1 MASNLH
7 FLTNALFT
15 VVCIVMGT
23 SFLSFPIPK
32 KEGLSS
38 YRISLKVLAI
48 TYFTLGL
55 LTIAVLAF
63 NLADNSREY
72 FTFIS
77 VFISSTQALLFTF
90 TLITLIN
97 PTFVKLNNVLAHLLP
112 YIFFSLLYSVS
123 VSLYGDPKL
132 TSISLVWVHIS
143 NPTIWVRLLFLGYYF
158 FQLIYY
164 TYLFLREVRQYNKEI
179 LDYFSEVFQLKLKWV
194 QIAFFSA
201 LAVGI
206 TAMISNFLP
215 MQYDWIVILFYSLFY
230 FGFAQEYIKY
240 NKAFNIIEPAISTN
254 SQDNSTPQVI
264 RTKTDWQL
272 YKQQIEA
279 NRFYCQTGINIEEL
293 AQKLQIGRT
302 TLSNLINREEGVNFN
317 TWINMLRIK
326 EAKHLLKNNPEYSLV
341 TISEMVGFT
350 EQSNFSRQFKQITG
364 ETPLVWRKTY
374 NSVEV

>member
-1 MASNLH
+1 MASNFH

-32 KEGLSS
+32 KEDLHS
-38 YRISLKVLAI
+38 YRISLKVLAAA
-48 TYFTLGL
+48 YFTMGF
-55 LTIAVLAF
+55 LTSAVLAF

-77 VFISSTQALLFTF
+77 IFISSTQALLFTF
-90 TLITLIN
+90 TLITILNPSFAKIN
-97 PTFVKLNNVLAHLLP
+97 KVLLHLLP
-112 YIFFSLLYSVS
+112 YIVFTLLYSIS
-123 VSLYGDPKL
+123 VSMFGDPKIV
-132 TSISLVWVHIS
+132 SIGQVWSHIG
-143 NPTIWVRLLFLGYYF
+143 NPTLWVRLLFLGYYL
-158 FQLIYY
+158 FQLVSY
-164 TYLFLREVRQYNKEI
+164 TFLFLREVKMYNKEI
-179 LDYFSEVFQLKLKWV
+179 LDYFSEVYQLKMRWV

-201 LAVGI
+201 LAVGT

-215 MQYDWIVILFYSLFY
+215 MQYDWIVTLFFSLFY

-240 NKAFNIIEPAISTN
+240 NKVFSIIEPAITIETAELI
-254 SQDNSTPQVI
+254 QTDPKPRI
-264 RTKTDWQL
+264 KTDWL
-272 YKQQIEA
+272 NYKQLIEA

-326 EAKHLLKNNPEYSLV
+326 EAKHLLKNNPELSLV

-364 ETPLVWRKTY
+364 ETPLVWRK
-374 NSVEV
+374 NQVLA

>member
-1 MASNLH
+1 MASNFH

-32 KEGLSS
+32 KDGLSS
-38 YRISLKVLAI
+38 YRISLKVLAVAYI
-48 TYFTLGL
+48 TLGL

-77 VFISSTQALLFTF
+77 IFISSTQALLFTF
-90 TLITLIN
+90 TLITIIN
-97 PTFVKLNNVLAHLLP
+97 PRFVKLNNVLAHLVP
-112 YIFFSLLYSVS
+112 YIIFSLLYSIS

-132 TSISLVWVHIS
+132 TSMSLVWVHLS
-143 NPTIWVRLLFLGYYF
+143 NPTIWVRLLFLGYYL

-164 TYLFLREVRQYNKEI
+164 TYLFLREVSQYNKEI
-179 LDYFSEVFQLKLKWV
+179 LDYFSEVFQLKMRWV

-201 LAVGI
+201 LAVGT

-215 MQYDWIVILFYSLFY
+215 MQYDWIVTLFFSLFY

-240 NKAFNIIEPAISTN
+240 NKVFSIIEPAITIETAELI
-254 SQDNSTPQVI
+254 QTDPKPRI
-264 RTKTDWQL
+264 KTDWL
-272 YKQQIEA
+272 NYKQQIEA
-279 NRFYCQTGINIEEL
+279 NRFYCQAGINIEEL

-326 EAKHLLKNNPEYSLV
+326 EAKHLLKNNPELSLV

-364 ETPLVWRKTY
+364 ETPLVWRKNQVLT
-374 NSVEV
+374 

>member
-326 EAKHLLKNNPEYSLV
+326 EAKHLLKNNPELSLV

-364 ETPLVWRKTY
+364 ETPLVWRKNQVLT
-374 NSVEV
+374 

>member
-206 TAMISNFLP
+206 TAMVSNFLP

-317 TWINMLRIK
+317 TWINILRIK

>member
-1 MASNLH
+1 
-7 FLTNALFT
+7 
-15 VVCIVMGT
+15 
-23 SFLSFPIPK
+23 
-32 KEGLSS
+32 
-38 YRISLKVLAI
+38 
-48 TYFTLGL
+48 
-55 LTIAVLAF
+55 
-63 NLADNSREY
+63 
-72 FTFIS
+72 
-77 VFISSTQALLFTF
+77 
-90 TLITLIN
+90 
-97 PTFVKLNNVLAHLLP
+97 
-112 YIFFSLLYSVS
+112 
-123 VSLYGDPKL
+123 
-132 TSISLVWVHIS
+132 
-143 NPTIWVRLLFLGYYF
+143 
-158 FQLIYY
+158 
-164 TYLFLREVRQYNKEI
+164 
-179 LDYFSEVFQLKLKWV
+179 LKWV

-326 EAKHLLKNNPEYSLV
+326 EAKHLLKNNPELSLV

-364 ETPLVWRKTY
+364 ETPLVWRK
-374 NSVEV
+374 NQVLA

>member
-1 MASNLH
+1 
-7 FLTNALFT
+7 
-15 VVCIVMGT
+15 
-23 SFLSFPIPK
+23 
-32 KEGLSS
+32 
-38 YRISLKVLAI
+38 
-48 TYFTLGL
+48 
-55 LTIAVLAF
+55 
-63 NLADNSREY
+63 
-72 FTFIS
+72 
-77 VFISSTQALLFTF
+77 
-90 TLITLIN
+90 
-97 PTFVKLNNVLAHLLP
+97 
-112 YIFFSLLYSVS
+112 
-123 VSLYGDPKL
+123 
-132 TSISLVWVHIS
+132 VHIS

>member
-158 FQLIYY
+158 FQERFASTTKKFSI
-164 TYLFLREVRQYNKEI
+164 TFPK
-179 LDYFSEVFQLKLKWV
+179 YFS
-194 QIAFFSA
+194 
-201 LAVGI
+201 
-206 TAMISNFLP
+206 
-215 MQYDWIVILFYSLFY
+215 
-230 FGFAQEYIKY
+230 
-240 NKAFNIIEPAISTN
+240 
-254 SQDNSTPQVI
+254 
-264 RTKTDWQL
+264 
-272 YKQQIEA
+272 
-279 NRFYCQTGINIEEL
+279 
-293 AQKLQIGRT
+293 
-302 TLSNLINREEGVNFN
+302 LS
-317 TWINMLRIK
+317 
-326 EAKHLLKNNPEYSLV
+326 
-341 TISEMVGFT
+341 
-350 EQSNFSRQFKQITG
+350 
-364 ETPLVWRKTY
+364 
-374 NSVEV
+374 

>member
-38 YRISLKVLAI
+38 YRISLKVLAVA
-48 TYFTLGL
+48 YFTMGL

-77 VFISSTQALLFTF
+77 IFISSTQALLFTF

-97 PTFVKLNNVLAHLLP
+97 PNFVKINNVLVHIVP
-112 YIFFSLLYSVS
+112 YILFSLFYSIS
-123 VSLYGDPKL
+123 ISLFGDPKL
-132 TSISLVWVHIS
+132 VSIGQIWAHID
-143 NPTIWVRLLFLGYYF
+143 NPTLWVRLLFLGYYM

-164 TYLFLREVRQYNKEI
+164 TYLFIKEVNKYNKEI
-179 LDYFSEVFQLKLKWV
+179 LDYFSEVFQLKMRWV

-201 LAVGI
+201 LAVGT

-215 MQYDWIVILFYSLFY
+215 MQYDWIVTLFFSLFY

-240 NKAFNIIEPAISTN
+240 NKVFSIIEPALSVETVELIHTE
-254 SQDNSTPQVI
+254 PKPRI
-264 RTKTDWQL
+264 KTDWQNF
-272 YKQQIEA
+272 KQQIEA
-279 NRFYCQTGINIEEL
+279 NRYYCEVGINIEDL

-317 TWINMLRIK
+317 TLINMLRIE
-326 EAKHLLKNNPEYSLV
+326 EAKHLLTNNPEYSLV

-364 ETPLVWRKTY
+364 ETPLVWRK
-374 NSVEV
+374 NQVLA